1 LQPGFSL
8 ARGTLRIAKLQF
20 PAAYASFLQLAAAAT
35 VFGDLKTS
43 GVATGVVQ
51 IANNSV
57 VGVTLGSRGL
67 DLNDSKGK
75 FRMGGVQ
82 GDVEWRAAGA
92 TTTPAS
98 WLSWREGG
106 SYGLSGGAARIDFT
120 ATGRG
125 FALAKPAKIPIF
137 DGGLLIRLLTIN
149 DIGLDSMRGSF
160 EGDIQPIG
168 MPNISRAFGWPELAG
183 TLGGRIPRVEYRDK
197 LVTFSGDVVAQVF
210 AGRIVGSQMRLQDP
224 LGPWPRFFAD
234 VKVENLD
241 LAMVTD
247 TFSIGSITGRLEGE
261 IKNMELFDW
270 SPVTFD
276 AYLRTPPRDAGPR
289 RISAKAVGT
298 LSDIGNNGGGG
309 FARLQSGVMKYFDA
323 YDYDQLG
330 ISCQLANEICSMSGI
345 ERAGIGYYI
354 LKGKGLPHINIIG
367 NAGRVNWPSLVTQ
380 IGDAMRGSSK
390 PEIR

>member
-1 LQPGFSL
+1 
-8 ARGTLRIAKLQF
+8 
-20 PAAYASFLQLAAAAT
+20 
-35 VFGDLKTS
+35 
-43 GVATGVVQ
+43 
-51 IANNSV
+51 
-57 VGVTLGSRGL
+57 
-67 DLNDSKGK
+67 
-75 FRMGGVQ
+75 
-82 GDVEWRAAGA
+82 
-92 TTTPAS
+92 
-98 WLSWREGG
+98 
-106 SYGLSGGAARIDFT
+106 
-120 ATGRG
+120 
-125 FALAKPAKIPIF
+125 
-137 DGGLLIRLLTIN
+137 
-149 DIGLDSMRGSF
+149 
-160 EGDIQPIG
+160 
-168 MPNISRAFGWPELAG
+168 MPNIARAFGWPELAG

-298 LSDIGNNGGGG
+298 LSDIGNNGGGS
-309 FARLQSGVMKYFDA
+309 FARLQSGLMKYFDE

-330 ISCQLANEICSMSGI
+330 IRCQLANEICTMSGI

-354 LKGKGLPHINIIG
+354 LRGKGLPHINIIG